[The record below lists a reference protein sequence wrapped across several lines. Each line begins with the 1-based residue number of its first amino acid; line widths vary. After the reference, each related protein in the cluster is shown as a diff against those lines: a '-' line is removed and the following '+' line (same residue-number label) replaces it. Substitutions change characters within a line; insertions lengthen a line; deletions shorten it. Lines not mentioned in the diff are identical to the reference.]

1 MRALSAILGIV
12 LGTGAL
18 AGTIWCARY
27 APWVEKTDSRANRPL
42 GAGGPGKP
50 EHFAPPPAPKE
61 DDEKKPKRPPL
72 AEAEKGPLPKAVTGS
87 RVYEFGAMALNEEKK
102 HTFSIKNAG
111 QGPLNLEVGPSS
123 CKCTVGTLS
132 KKKVMP
138 GESVD
143 VELTWRGKE
152 VQMNF
157 AQYATIWT
165 NDPDAPDI
173 QFKVYGKVVEKYVVV
188 PEKAW
193 HAGHVTDV
201 QEGVT
206 TGQVASM
213 VDKFKITSV
222 DSGSPHVKV
231 TFAPL
236 EVMALMSLRGK
247 AGYEFTVK
255 VDRDIPVGAFRVP
268 VRIHTSLEG
277 GKTIEIDVTG
287 TRSGPILF
295 LPPEG
300 RGLWQAEKQRLNM
313 GQVRR
318 EVGSKVTLPAIV
330 YGIKDDFKVL
340 KTTCDA
346 DYLKIS
352 AAPNKEISKG
362 EQQGINFTFEL
373 PPGSPA
379 VTRVNPN
386 GVHVTLET
394 NHPKLKHIE
403 FDVEFICQ

>member
-1 MRALSAILGIV
+1 MRALGAILGVV

-27 APWVEKTDSRANRPL
+27 APWVPKTEGNRALIDPRGSKGPVQPL
-42 GAGGPGKP
+42 
-50 EHFAPPPAPKE
+50 PPPPPKE
-61 DDEKKPKRPPL
+61 DDAKKPKRPPL
-72 AEAEKGPLPKAVTGS
+72 ADKAPFPKAATGP
-87 RVYEFGAMALNEEKK
+87 RVYEFGSMALNEEKK

-111 QGPLNLEVGPSS
+111 QGPLDLEVGPSS

-152 VQMNF
+152 LQTNF

-165 NDPDAPDI
+165 SDPDAPDI
-173 QFKVYGKVVEKYVVV
+173 QFKVYGKVVEKYVVI
-188 PEKAW
+188 PQKDW

-213 VDKFKITSV
+213 IDAFKVTSI
-222 DSGSPHVKV
+222 DSANPHVKV

-236 EVMALMSLRGK
+236 DVMALMSLRGK

-255 VDRDIPVGAFRVP
+255 VDRDMPVGTFRVP
-268 VRIHTSLEG
+268 LRIHTTLEG

-300 RGLWQAEKQRLNM
+300 RGLWQNEKQRLNL

-318 EVGSKVTLPAIV
+318 DVGSKVTLPAII
-330 YGIKDDFKVL
+330 YGMKDNFKVL
-340 KTTCDA
+340 KTTNDA
-346 DYLKIS
+346 EYLKVTVV
-352 AAPNKEISKG
+352 PNKEITSG
-362 EQQGINFTFEL
+362 EQQGANFIFEL

-379 VTRVNPN
+379 VTRVSPDS
-386 GVHVTLET
+386 VHVTLDT
-394 NHPKLKHIE
+394 NHPKLKQIVFE
-403 FDVEFICQ
+403 VEFICQ

>member
-1 MRALSAILGIV
+1 MRALGAILGVV

-27 APWVEKTDSRANRPL
+27 APWVPKTDGNRPL
-42 GAGGPGKP
+42 IDPRSKGPVQP
-50 EHFAPPPAPKE
+50 LPPPPPKE
-61 DDEKKPKRPPL
+61 DDEKKAKRPPL
-72 AEAEKGPLPKAVTGS
+72 AEKAPFPKAVTGT

-111 QGPLNLEVGPSS
+111 QGPLDLEVGPSS

-143 VELTWRGKE
+143 VELAWRGKE
-152 VQMNF
+152 VQTNF

-173 QFKVYGKVVEKYVVV
+173 QFKVYGKVVEKYVVI
-188 PEKAW
+188 PQKDW
-193 HAGHVTDV
+193 HAGHVTDM

-213 VDKFKITSV
+213 IDKFKVTSI
-222 DSGSPHVKV
+222 DSGNPHVKV
-231 TFAPL
+231 TFSPL
-236 EVMALMSLRGK
+236 DVMALMSLRGK

-255 VDRDIPVGAFRVP
+255 VDRDMPVGAFRVP
-268 VRIHTSLEG
+268 LRIHTTLEG

-300 RGLWQAEKQRLNM
+300 HGLWQSEKQRLNM

-318 EVGSKVTLPAIV
+318 EVGSKVTLPAII
-330 YGIKDDFKVL
+330 YGMKDTFKVL
-340 KTTCDA
+340 KTTNDA
-346 DYLKIS
+346 EYLKVTVV
-352 AAPNKEISKG
+352 PNKEISSG
-362 EQQGINFTFEL
+362 EQQGANFIFEL

-379 VTRVNPN
+379 VTRASPDS
-386 GVHVTLET
+386 VHVTLDT
-394 NHPKLKHIE
+394 NHPKLKQIVFE
-403 FDVEFICQ
+403 IEFICQ

>member
-1 MRALSAILGIV
+1 MRALGTLLGIV

-27 APWVEKTDSRANRPL
+27 APWVEKPAPNLPL
-42 GAGGPGKP
+42 IGGGKGP
-50 EHFAPPPAPKE
+50 VGQALQPAPPPKE
-61 DDEKKPKRPPL
+61 DDEKKAKRPAP
-72 AEAEKGPLPKAVTGS
+72 ADPKGPLPKAKTGP

-102 HTFSIKNAG
+102 HTFSIKNEG
-111 QGPLNLEVGPSS
+111 RGPLDLEVGPSS
-123 CKCTVGTLS
+123 CKCTVGSLS

-152 VQMNF
+152 VQTNF
-157 AQYATIWT
+157 AQWATIWT
-165 NDPDAPDI
+165 SDPDAPDI

-201 QEGVT
+201 QEGVV
-206 TGQVASM
+206 TGQIASM
-213 VDKFKITSV
+213 VDKFKVTSV

-231 TFAPL
+231 TYTPL
-236 EVMALMSLRGK
+236 DLMTLMSLKGK

-255 VDRDIPVGAFRVP
+255 VDRDIPMGTFRVP
-268 VRIHTSLEG
+268 LRIHTTLEG

-287 TRSGPILF
+287 SRSGPILF
-295 LPPEG
+295 LAPEG
-300 RGLWQAEKQRLNM
+300 RGLWNAEKQRLQM

-330 YGIKDDFKVL
+330 YGIKQDFKVE
-340 KTTCDA
+340 KVTSDA
-346 DYLKIS
+346 DFLKVG
-352 AAPNKEISKG
+352 AEPNKGITSG

-373 PPGSPA
+373 PPNSPA
-379 VTRVNPN
+379 VTRVSPN
-386 GVHVTLET
+386 SVHVTLDT
-394 NHPKLKHIE
+394 NHPKLKHLE
-403 FDVEFICQ
+403 FEVEFICQ

>member
-1 MRALSAILGIV
+1 MRALGAILGVV

-27 APWVEKTDSRANRPL
+27 APWVPKTEGNRTLGDPRGKGPVQPL
-42 GAGGPGKP
+42 
-50 EHFAPPPAPKE
+50 PPPPPKE
-61 DDEKKPKRPPL
+61 DDAKKPKRPPL
-72 AEAEKGPLPKAVTGS
+72 AEKAPFPKAATVGA
-87 RVYEFGAMALNEEKK
+87 RVYEFGSMALNEEKK
-102 HTFSIKNAG
+102 HTFSIKNEG
-111 QGPLNLEVGPSS
+111 QGPLVLEVGPSS

-152 VQMNF
+152 LQTNF

-165 NDPDAPDI
+165 SDPDAPDI
-173 QFKVYGKVVEKYVVV
+173 QFKVYGKVVEKYVVI
-188 PEKAW
+188 PQKDW

-213 VDKFKITSV
+213 IDAFKVTSI
-222 DSGSPHVKV
+222 DSANPHVKV

-236 EVMALMSLRGK
+236 DVMALMSLRGK

-255 VDRDIPVGAFRVP
+255 VDRDMPVGTFRVP
-268 VRIHTSLEG
+268 LRIHTTLEG

-300 RGLWQAEKQRLNM
+300 RGLWQNEKQRLNL

-318 EVGSKVTLPAIV
+318 DVGSKVTLPAII
-330 YGIKDDFKVL
+330 YGMKDNFKVL
-340 KTTCDA
+340 KTTNDA
-346 DYLKIS
+346 EYLKVTVV
-352 AAPNKEISKG
+352 PNKEITSG
-362 EQQGINFTFEL
+362 EQQGANFIFEL

-379 VTRVNPN
+379 VTRVSPDS
-386 GVHVTLET
+386 VHVTLDT
-394 NHPKLKHIE
+394 NHPKLKQIVFE
-403 FDVEFICQ
+403 VEFICQ

>member
-1 MRALSAILGIV
+1 MRALGTLLGIV

-27 APWVEKTDSRANRPL
+27 APWVEKTAPNLPL
-42 GAGGPGKP
+42 IGGGKGP
-50 EHFAPPPAPKE
+50 VGQALQPAPPPKE
-61 DDEKKPKRPPL
+61 DDEKKAKRPAL
-72 AEAEKGPLPKAVTGS
+72 ADKPPFPKAKTGP

-102 HTFSIKNAG
+102 HTFSIKNEG

-123 CKCTVGTLS
+123 CKCTVGSLS

-152 VQMNF
+152 VQTNF

-165 NDPDAPDI
+165 SDPDAPDI

-201 QEGVT
+201 QEGVV
-206 TGQVASM
+206 TGQIASM
-213 VDKFKITSV
+213 VDKFKVTSV

-231 TFAPL
+231 TYAPL
-236 EVMALMSLRGK
+236 DVMTLMSLKGK

-255 VDRDIPVGAFRVP
+255 VDRDIPMGTFRVP
-268 VRIHTSLEG
+268 LRIHTTLEG

-287 TRSGPILF
+287 SRSGPILF
-295 LPPEG
+295 LAPEG
-300 RGLWQAEKQRLNM
+300 RGLWNAEKQRLQM

-330 YGIKDDFKVL
+330 YGIKQDFKVE
-340 KTTCDA
+340 KVTSDA
-346 DYLKIS
+346 DFLKVG
-352 AAPNKEISKG
+352 AEPNKGITSG

-373 PPGSPA
+373 PPNSPA
-379 VTRVNPN
+379 VTRVSPN
-386 GVHVTLET
+386 SVHVTLDT
-394 NHPKLKHIE
+394 NHPKLKHLE
-403 FDVEFICQ
+403 FEVEFICQ